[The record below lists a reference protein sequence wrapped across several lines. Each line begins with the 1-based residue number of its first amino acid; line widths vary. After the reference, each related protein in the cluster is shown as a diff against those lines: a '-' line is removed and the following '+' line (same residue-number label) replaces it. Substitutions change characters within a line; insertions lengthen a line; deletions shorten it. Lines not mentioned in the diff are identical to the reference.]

1 MATHEEIHDSLVA
14 FCEGYNSNEKLKAMN
29 RDWDRTVL
37 VRATD
42 VVSEHTLT
50 LQGGDLT
57 LSEGAPQTTP
67 HLTVLGDSETL
78 VDLFYGDITP
88 TEPYLKGSLK
98 VRGEE
103 DDVLRLDFIS
113 LMIWGE

>member
-1 MATHEEIHDSLVA
+1 MASHEEIYDSLVV
-14 FCEGYNSNEKLKAMN
+14 FCEGYNKNEKLKAMN

-37 VRATD
+37 IRATD
-42 VVSEHTLT
+42 LSSVFTLT
-50 LQGGDLT
+50 VKDGDL
-57 LSEGAPQTTP
+57 SMNEGPPPGQA
-67 HLTVLGDSETL
+67 HLTVVGDSEML

-88 TEPYLKGSLK
+88 TEPYLKGTLK
-98 VRGEE
+98 VLGEE